1 MRRNYAIILQ
11 MAKDF
16 EIIGEITNV
25 ETVAVGSSIR
35 VIKRLRRFY
44 GDGRWRK
51 LKGVARVKLPDGTIY
66 KAEIHWYEMS
76 SVGRKE
82 YKIKRI
88 LS

>member
-51 LKGVARVKLPDGTIY
+51 LKGVARVKLPDGTIC
-66 KAEIHWYEMS
+66 KGEVHWYEMS

>member
-16 EIIGEITNV
+16 EIIGEITNI
-25 ETVAVGSSIR
+25 ETVAIGSSIR

-51 LKGVARVKLPDGTIY
+51 LNGVARVKLPDGTIC
-66 KAEIHWYEMS
+66 KAEVHWYEMS